1 MFVYCRYPPTQFG
14 FWFACLST
22 ASNLIGTVGP
32 GIATALAVTYGWRSA
47 LQIPAALALL
57 ASAVIPFCCW
67 DKPSDV
73 GYEDQLTLGGKNC
86 SLDAYHCYR
95 FVEQTKPTALT

>member
-1 MFVYCRYPPTQFG
+1 MLVSCRYPPTQFG

-73 GYEDQLTLGGKNC
+73 GYEDQLTLGGKIC
-86 SLDAYHCYR
+86 SLDA
-95 FVEQTKPTALT
+95 